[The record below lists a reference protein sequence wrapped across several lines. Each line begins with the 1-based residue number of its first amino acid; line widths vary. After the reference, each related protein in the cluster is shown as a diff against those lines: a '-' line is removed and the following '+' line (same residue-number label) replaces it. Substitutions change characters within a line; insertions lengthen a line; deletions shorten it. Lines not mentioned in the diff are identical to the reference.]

1 MSADEAIPPGDGPR
15 VPEDGGLQ
23 ELRDILLREDP
34 AYLTDTVQAVIA
46 EATAGRVEES
56 KEEMAAA
63 LAPVLG
69 QAIRHQIAES
79 QDDIIDALY
88 PVIGKAIQRSVAE
101 AMRALADRVDRGLR
115 STFSLRLLG
124 RRIRARVQ
132 GIPESEL
139 VLREALPFSVQD
151 VFLIQRTS
159 GLLLC
164 HLSKD
169 ASRNADSDVIGAMLT
184 AIRDFAQDALGEQR
198 EGGLDEIQY
207 GSLSIVLEAGPWVY
221 LAVVV
226 DGIAPD
232 DLRHQ
237 MRSALSDVHRAY
249 ATPLETFDGELGEL
263 AGVEVHLRPLLGQ
276 GPPGA
281 FERKPARAPWLAIA
295 GASAV
300 LLLCLAAACFGAW
313 RLTWGRPAPAPTA
326 TRTSTATAVPTL
338 TAAPTQTSLPTLTPV
353 PTSTP
358 TSVPSEPPAPSAT
371 PSAPPAPSATP
382 TSAPYIGVM
391 IGSVW
396 LRAEPRDNSPVTGV
410 TVTNGR
416 PVEVLAITGSWYL
429 VRFPPGDATGVQ
441 GWVPGQW
448 VGLFAAPPLA
458 IITPSP

>member
-1 MSADEAIPPGDGPR
+1 MASGDGAR

-23 ELRDILLREDP
+23 ELRDILLRKDP
-34 AYLTDTVQAVIA
+34 EYLTDTVQTVIA

-115 STFSLRLLG
+115 STFSLKRVG
-124 RRIRARVQ
+124 QRIRARVQ

-151 VFLIQRTS
+151 VFLNQRTS

-164 HLSKD
+164 HLSKSAD
-169 ASRNADSDVIGAMLT
+169 READSDVIGAMLT
-184 AIRDFAQDALGEQR
+184 AIRDFAQDTLGEQR
-198 EGGLDEIQY
+198 DGGLDEIQY
-207 GSLSIVLEAGPWVY
+207 GNLSIVLEPGPWAY

-226 DGIAPD
+226 DGIAPEG
-232 DLRHQ
+232 LRHQ
-237 MRSALSDVHRAY
+237 MRSALSDVNRAY
-249 ATPLETFDGELGEL
+249 AEPLESFDGELGEL
-263 AGVEVHLRPLLGQ
+263 AGVEAHLRPLLGEES
-276 GPPGA
+276 PGA
-281 FERKPARAPWLAIA
+281 RERGQARAPWLAIA

-300 LLLCLAAACFGAW
+300 LLLCLATACFGAW
-313 RLTWGRPAPAPTA
+313 RLTWGRPTPTPTA
-326 TRTSTATAVPTL
+326 TLTPTVTAVPTL
-338 TAAPTQTSLPTLTPV
+338 TATATQMPSSTPTSVPTQV

-358 TSVPSEPPAPSAT
+358 TSVPSAT
-371 PSAPPAPSATP
+371 PSPSATP
-382 TSAPYIGVM
+382 TSTPFVGVM

-396 LRAEPRDNSPVTGV
+396 LRAEPRDNSPVTGI

-416 PVEVLAITGSWYL
+416 PVEIVAISGSWYL
-429 VRFPPGDATGVQ
+429 IRFPPGDASAVQ

-458 IITPSP
+458 ILTPGP